1 MQEAPPPPDP
11 NLPPKEERAHEL
23 RSEPP
28 TTPRLPVIE
37 LPASEPLRSE
47 PIVVPIQTPPVAP
60 PIPVAA
66 GQPAAPPTTPVF
78 GAGVPATPPPPPP
91 RVTEVET
98 TPATASDVRGPV
110 IDVAAQRPTPPPEPR
125 TPPAQGVPPPPVTPA
140 STGASTG
147 QPATPPPPPSA
158 GTPPPP
164 TQSSPLRRYFWAV
177 ASHLMLLLVI
187 PTLFLG
193 ASITFLI
200 WQLGGRKNTLVE
212 DQGREALNF
221 QINVAGVTALLGL
234 SCVSVSLVPV
244 VWFVAI
250 IMSVIA
256 AIHAGRGERYRY
268 PWCLRIVSH

>member
-1 MQEAPPPPDP
+1 MQEAPLPPDP

-47 PIVVPIQTPPVAP
+47 PIVAPIQTPPVAP
-60 PIPVAA
+60 PIQVAA
-66 GQPAAPPTTPVF
+66 GQPAASATPPAF
-78 GAGVPATPPPPPP
+78 GAGVPATPPPPA

-98 TPATASDVRGPV
+98 THATASDVRGPV
-110 IDVAAQRPTPPPEPR
+110 IDVAAQRPTPPPEPKA
-125 TPPAQGVPPPPVTPA
+125 PPVHAVPPPPIAPA
-140 STGASTG
+140 STGAATG
-147 QPATPPPPPSA
+147 QPAAPPPPPSA
-158 GTPPPP
+158 GTSPSPAQP
-164 TQSSPLRRYFWAV
+164 SPLRRYFWAV

-200 WQLGGRKNTLVE
+200 WQLAGRKNSIVE

-234 SCVSVSLVPV
+234 SCVAASLVPV